1 MAEGIEVRHRKRCT
15 RPRTDGKCC
24 GASFQAQ
31 AFNARAGKPI
41 KKSFPTITAAKQW
54 RSDAQA
60 AIRAG
65 ESRALTP
72 TTTTVSDALD
82 ALLDGMQAGTV
93 LDRSG
98 RQYRP
103 ATVRSYRE
111 ATEKYLK
118 PTLGHYRLGEV
129 RRADVQRLV
138 DRMHAD
144 GRSGST
150 IRNKLDPLRVVY
162 RRAIQ
167 DEEVQRTPVD
177 HLRLP
182 GLKTKPRAVVA
193 PERAA
198 ELLELL
204 PVRERALWTTLFYG
218 GLRIGEARALRWS
231 HVDFDQGVIRVQ
243 AGWDD
248 SEGEQDTKTAAGVR
262 IVPMTA
268 RVRAELARHS
278 LDTGRDGDDL
288 CFGRTATAA
297 FTRST
302 VRARALKAW
311 ERSGRVTPHEARHCA
326 ASYFAQAGLSIKEAQ
341 EALGH
346 ADPRTTMG
354 IYQHALPG
362 WQEAA
367 AAKLDAYLGATV
379 ARQPTPETVRSTAVP
394 ERFEAAG

>member
-1 MAEGIEVRHRKRCT
+1 MAEGIEVRHRKRCA
-15 RPRTDGKCC
+15 RPRADGKCC

-31 AFNARAGKPI
+31 AFDAKAGKPV
-41 KKSFPTITAAKQW
+41 KRSFSTITAAKQW
-54 RSDAQA
+54 RTDAMA

-65 ESRALTP
+65 ETSSLTP
-72 TTTTVSDALD
+72 TAKTVDEALD
-82 ALLDGMQAGTV
+82 ALLDGMKAGTV

-98 RQYRP
+98 RRYRP

-111 ATEKYLK
+111 AADNYLR
-118 PTLGHYRLGEV
+118 PALGRYRLGEV
-129 RRADVQRLV
+129 RRADVQRLI

-150 IRNKLDPLRVVY
+150 IRNKLDPLRVLY

-182 GLKTKPRAVVA
+182 ALKGKPREIVA
-193 PERAA
+193 PERAGV
-198 ELLELL
+198 LLELL
-204 PVRERALWTTLFYG
+204 PDTERALWTTLFYS
-218 GLRIGEARALRWS
+218 GLRIGEARALRWR
-231 HVDFDQGVIRVQ
+231 HVDFDQGVIRVE

-248 SEGEQDTKTAAGVR
+248 SEGEQETKTDAGVR
-262 IVPMTA
+262 VVPMTS

-278 LDTGRDGDDL
+278 LETERDGDDL

-302 VRARALKAW
+302 VRARAIKAW
-311 ERSGRVTPHEARHCA
+311 EQSGAVTPHEARHCA

-379 ARQPTPETVRSTAVP
+379 ARQPTPEPVRSTAVP
-394 ERFEAAG
+394 ERSEATM